1 MPFKH
6 IAQMALSIAA
16 IAAAV
21 FACSSADAKKGRD
34 DLQEIVRSGSSTG
47 GSGTSDGTSD
57 DRVRHDSSSSS
68 RADDSTAARRD
79 GDTASRDVARAGNV
93 FEQARMATPPGFGS
107 NRTPGDRF

>member
-68 RADDSTAARRD
+68 RADARSPAREANMSAVSPPCGTLRLYSSIPCGATAI
-79 GDTASRDVARAGNV
+79 T
-93 FEQARMATPPGFGS
+93 
-107 NRTPGDRF
+107 